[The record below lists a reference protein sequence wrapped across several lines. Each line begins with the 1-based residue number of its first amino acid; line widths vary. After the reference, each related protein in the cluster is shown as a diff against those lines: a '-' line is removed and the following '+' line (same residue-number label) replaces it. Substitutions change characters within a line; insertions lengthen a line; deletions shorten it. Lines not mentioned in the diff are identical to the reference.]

1 MKKIKYLLTLFF
13 LFPLIL
19 LAQQSVTISGKV
31 TDAAGGSG
39 LPGVGIKVK
48 GTSTG
53 TITDSEGKFTISVPG
68 PDSYIQISF
77 IGFRSQ
83 EIQVK
88 SKRDFQIILQE
99 DNNSLEELVV
109 VGYGTQKKATLTGSI
124 STLKSEDIVV
134 TKNENVVN
142 MLTGKI
148 PGLRVLQ
155 KTSEPGGYENQFDIR
170 GFGNPLIV
178 IDGIPRGGG
187 DFSRMDPNEIENI
200 SVLKDAAAAIY
211 GVRAANGVI
220 LITTKK
226 GKKDGK
232 YDINYSVNQGWQQF
246 LGMPEGVGAVDFML
260 LTNEKTKRSFAS
272 NFPNNQESTYSYG
285 DIKPWLDGTYPSAD
299 WIGAAFNTV
308 SPQIQHNMNVDGGT
322 DKANY
327 FFNLGYMKQ
336 DGLFKSGDLDYD
348 RYNFRSN
355 VNVNITKRFRA
366 QVLTSGHIDR
376 KNQPFQDLWT
386 IFKYAWNQVPINQIY
401 ANNNPLYPNKM
412 PDDANPV
419 VITDADKVGYKKR
432 MQKNFQGQLTLE
444 YDIPFIEGLKAK
456 GMYNYGYNADDNT
469 DHKRTYN
476 LYNYNAQ
483 EDTYT
488 PTLVGSPAYINRTYA
503 NSVSSLTQFSLN
515 YAKTFNNDHNVSAL
529 LLLEESHFN
538 SDNFYAQR
546 NVSIPIDYL
555 FGGEDTQQLGSMN
568 VNGLREEAT
577 RSYIGRLNYDYKGKY
592 LAEFS
597 FRKDGSNKFKP
608 GAEQWGFF
616 PAGSVG
622 WRISEEDFFKK
633 LVSPDLIS
641 NLKIR
646 ASYGRTGDDGATAFQ
661 YISGFNYPTLNPNDN
676 SVWGYFFGGKFYNG
690 AAARP
695 LTNPDLTWFTADS
708 KNLGLDFG
716 MWKRKLEGSID
727 IFRRDMKG
735 LLALRDVQLPGTVG
749 VGLPQENLNSNRTE
763 GVEILL
769 NHRNKIGQ
777 VGYNIGG
784 NFFTTRT
791 MDRDVIQGRA
801 GNEYSN
807 WKTSRANRYTS
818 IWWGK
823 TYAGQFSNYDQI
835 FNHPVNTGGGNNN
848 AIPGDY
854 YYQDWNEDGVI
865 NEKDDQPIATKDIP
879 LVNYGINLGLSYKN
893 FDLNAL
899 FAGATS
905 FYVQYDEQYAEPLMF
920 GRSSLTQ
927 FLDSWHTVNPGDN
940 VFDPNTQWVPG
951 YYPAMGSPIAEGTK
965 AVQDASYLRLKTLEL
980 GYSIPQLALAKVG
993 IKRMRVYANAYN
1005 LWTITSLKNS
1015 DPEHPGKIP
1024 DAGFE
1029 HGLGGYKYPLNR
1041 TFNLGASISF

>member
-13 LFPLIL
+13 LFPLTL
-19 LAQQSVTISGKV
+19 LAQQMISGKV
-31 TDAAGGSG
+31 TDAAGRTG
-39 LPGVGIKVK
+39 LPGVSIKVK
-48 GTSTG
+48 GTATG
-53 TITDSEGKFTISVPG
+53 TTTDAAGKFSLSVPG
-68 PDSYIQISF
+68 PDTYIQISF
-77 IGFRSQ
+77 VGYIQQ
-83 EIQVK
+83 ELQVK
-88 SKRDFQIILQE
+88 NRTDFQIILQE
-99 DNNSLEELVV
+99 DNNSLDELVV
-109 VGYGTQKKATLTGSI
+109 IGYGTQKKATLTGSI
-124 STLKSEDIVV
+124 ATLKSEELVV

-148 PGLRVLQ
+148 PGVRVLQ
-155 KTSEPGGYENQFDIR
+155 KTSEPGAYENQFDIR

-178 IDGIPRGGG
+178 IDGVPRGGG
-187 DFSRMDPNEIENI
+187 DLSRMDPNEIENI

-220 LITTKK
+220 LVTTKK

-272 NFPNNQESTYSYG
+272 NFPVNQESTYSYG
-285 DIKPWLDGTYPSAD
+285 DIEPWLEGTYPSAD
-299 WIGAAFNTV
+299 WIGAAFNTT

-322 DKANY
+322 EKANY

-355 VNVNITKRFRA
+355 VNVNITKRIRA
-366 QVLTSGHIDR
+366 QVLTSGHLDQ

-419 VITDADKVGYKKR
+419 VITDASKVGYKKR

-444 YDIPFIEGLKAK
+444 YDIPGIDGLKAK

-469 DHKRTYN
+469 DHKRMYSLYTYN
-476 LYNYNAQ
+476 AEQ
-483 EDTYT
+483 DTYG
-488 PTLVGSPAYINRTYA
+488 PTLVGAPAYINRAYA
-503 NSVSSLTQFSLN
+503 NSVSSLTQLSLN
-515 YAKTFNNDHNVSAL
+515 YAKTFNDAHNVSAL

-597 FRKDGSNKFKP
+597 FRRDGSNKFKP

-622 WRISEEDFFKK
+622 WRISEETFFKN

-690 AAARP
+690 AGARP

-716 MWKRKLEGSID
+716 MWKGKLEGSVD
-727 IFRRDMKG
+727 VFRRDMKG

-807 WKTSRANRYTS
+807 WKTSRSNRYTS

-823 TYAGQFSNYDQI
+823 TYDGQFQNYDQI

-848 AIPGDY
+848 TIPGDY

-879 LVNYGINLGLSYKN
+879 LVNYGINMGLSFKN

-899 FAGATS
+899 FAGASS
-905 FYVQYDEQYAEPLMF
+905 FYVQYAEQYAEPLMF
-920 GRSSLTQ
+920 GRSALTQ

-940 VFDPNTQWVPG
+940 VFDPDTQWVPG
-951 YYPAMGSPIAEGTK
+951 NYPAMGSPIAEGTK

-980 GYSIPQLALAKVG
+980 GYSVPALALAKVG
-993 IKRMRVYANAYN
+993 VKRMRVYANAYN
-1005 LWTITSLKNS
+1005 LLTITKLKNS
-1015 DPEHPGKIP
+1015 DPEHPGQIP